1 MNQRLRAAFLT
12 AGLLCSAVILTLGF
26 RLVFTYIT
34 PEMVPFILTGIGM
47 AICIYVMYSMILT
60 IIQDKD
66 RLKDMVDRK

>member
-12 AGLLCSAVILTLGF
+12 AGLLCSVVILTLGF

-47 AICIYVMYSMILT
+47 AICIYVMYRMILT